1 MGNDADCE
9 GDAVMLLGIVWA
21 IGAPVLILLVGAALN
36 LASSRLFPAVSAPV
50 RRAAS
55 FGLPLLIVTVLWWQ
69 DRAEFNAQCASLGR
83 SVVYETRSVE
93 GIFLDDSTANSFGMR
108 YLQEEGFQWMEAR
121 SIYARNRFTR
131 YERHGSEIRSREID
145 AISASV
151 AVIATHD
158 RLSPW
163 TSAQRVTIKDR
174 STGQVLATAAQ
185 AHFNG
190 GRAYWLLGAWGSG
203 SCPDPASSEGSAE
216 FNRFYHLARLT
227 LRPEVAPT
235 K

>member
-1 MGNDADCE
+1 M
-9 GDAVMLLGIVWA
+9 MLLGMVWA
-21 IGAPVLILLVGAALN
+21 IGAPVLILLIGAALN
-36 LASSRLFPAVSAPV
+36 FASSKLIPAVSARV

-55 FGLPLLIVTVLWWQ
+55 FGLPLLIVGALWWE
-69 DRAEFNAQCASLGR
+69 DRAEFKAQCASLGR
-83 SVVYETRSVE
+83 SVVHEARSVD

-121 SIYARNRFTR
+121 SIHAKDRFTR
-131 YERHGSEIRSREID
+131 YERDGAEIRIREVD

-163 TSAQRVTIKDR
+163 TSAQRVTIMDR
-174 STGQVLATAAQ
+174 LTGQVLATAAL

-190 GRAYWLLGAWGSG
+190 GRAYWLLGAWGAA
-203 SCPDPASSEGSAE
+203 SCPDPASSEGSTE
-216 FNRFYHLARLT
+216 FSRFYHLARLT

>member
-1 MGNDADCE
+1 
-9 GDAVMLLGIVWA
+9 MLLGIVWA
-21 IGAPVLILLVGAALN
+21 IGAPLLILLVGVALN
-36 LASSRLFPAVSAPV
+36 FASSRLIPSVDAPV

-55 FGLPLLIVTVLWWQ
+55 FGLPFLVVITIWWL
-69 DRAEFNAQCASLGR
+69 DRAEFKAQCASLGR
-83 SVVYETRSVE
+83 SVVHQTRSVD

-121 SIYARNRFTR
+121 SIYAKNRFTR

-151 AVIATHD
+151 AVTATHE

-163 TSAQRVTIKDR
+163 TSAQRLTITDR
-174 STGQVLATAAQ
+174 SSGQVLATAAQ

-190 GRAYWLLGAWGSG
+190 GRAYWVLGAWGSS

-227 LRPEVAPT
+227 LRPEIAAT

>member
-1 MGNDADCE
+1 M
-9 GDAVMLLGIVWA
+9 MLVGIVWA
-21 IGAPVLILLVGAALN
+21 IGAPVLILLIGAILYR
-36 LASSRLFPAVSAPV
+36 ASSRLFPAAS
-50 RRAAS
+50 RSIRSAAS
-55 FGLPLLIVTVLWWQ
+55 FGLPFLIVAALWWG
-69 DRAEFNAQCASLGR
+69 DRAEFDAQCASLGR
-83 SVVYETRSVE
+83 SIVHETRLVD

-121 SIYARNRFTR
+121 SIYTRNRFTR
-131 YERHGSEIRSREID
+131 YERDGAAIRSREVD

-151 AVIATHD
+151 AVTATHM

-163 TSAQRVTIKDR
+163 TTAQHVTITDR
-174 STGQVLATAAQ
+174 LDGKVLATAAQ

-190 GRAYWLLGAWGSG
+190 GRAYWLLGSWGSG
-203 SCPDPASSEGSAE
+203 SCPDPASSNGSIE

-227 LRPEVAPT
+227 LRPPAAPA

>member
-1 MGNDADCE
+1 M
-9 GDAVMLLGIVWA
+9 MLLGIVWA
-21 IGAPVLILLVGAALN
+21 MGAPVLIVLIGAILDR
-36 LASSRLFPAVSAPV
+36 ASSRLFPAVSRPV

-55 FGLPLLIVTVLWWQ
+55 FGLPFLIVAVLWWG
-69 DRAEFNAQCASLGR
+69 DRSEFDEQCASLGR
-83 SVVYETRSVE
+83 SIVHETRSVD

-131 YERHGSEIRSREID
+131 YERDGPEIRSREVD

-151 AVIATHD
+151 AVTATHV

-163 TSAQRVTIKDR
+163 TSAQRVTITNR
-174 STGQVLATAAQ
+174 LTGQVLATAAQ

-203 SCPDPASSEGSAE
+203 SCPDPASSDGSIE

-227 LRPEVAPT
+227 LRPAVARAR
-235 K
+235 

>member
-1 MGNDADCE
+1 M
-9 GDAVMLLGIVWA
+9 MLLGIVWA
-21 IGAPVLILLVGAALN
+21 TGAPVLILLIGAFLN
-36 LASSRLFPAVSAPV
+36 LASSRLFPATSRPV

-55 FGLPLLIVTVLWWQ
+55 FGLPFLIVAFLWWG
-69 DRAEFNAQCASLGR
+69 DRAEFDAQCASLGR
-83 SVVYETRSVE
+83 SMIHETRSVD

-108 YLQEEGFQWMEAR
+108 YLQQEGFQWMEAR

-131 YERHGSEIRSREID
+131 YERDGTEIRSREVD

-151 AVIATHD
+151 AVTATHE
-158 RLSPW
+158 RLGPW
-163 TSAQRVTIKDR
+163 TSAQRVTITDR
-174 STGQVLATAAQ
+174 LTGQVLATGAQ

-203 SCPDPASSEGSAE
+203 WCPNPASSDGSIE

-227 LRPEVAPT
+227 LRPAVASAR
-235 K
+235 

>member
-1 MGNDADCE
+1 M
-9 GDAVMLLGIVWA
+9 MLLGLVWA
-21 IGAPVLILLVGAALN
+21 MGAPLLIVLIGAILDR
-36 LASSRLFPAVSAPV
+36 ASSRLFPAVSRPV

-55 FGLPLLIVTVLWWQ
+55 FGLPFLLVAVLWWG
-69 DRAEFNAQCASLGR
+69 DRAEFNAQCARLGR
-83 SVVYETRSVE
+83 SIVHETRSVD
-93 GIFLDDSTANSFGMR
+93 GFFLDDSTANSFGLR

-131 YERHGSEIRSREID
+131 YERDGPEIRSREVD
-145 AISASV
+145 AISANV
-151 AVIATHD
+151 AVIAAHE

-163 TSAQRVTIKDR
+163 TSAQRVTITDR
-174 STGQVLATAAQ
+174 LTGQVLATAAQ

-203 SCPDPASSEGSAE
+203 SCPDPASSDGSIE

-227 LRPEVAPT
+227 LRPPVAPAR
-235 K
+235 